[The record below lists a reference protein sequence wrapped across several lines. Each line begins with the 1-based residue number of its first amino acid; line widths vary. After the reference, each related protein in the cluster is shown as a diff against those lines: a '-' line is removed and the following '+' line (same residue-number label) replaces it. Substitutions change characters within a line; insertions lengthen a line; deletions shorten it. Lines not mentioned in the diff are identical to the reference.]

1 MSALGERIPRPE
13 LHSTDPPCL
22 APRFSLV
29 PCSCPAYTRIV
40 LRSALYDVSPSRP
53 RRADGPAAFFRV
65 FTGRLRGSIDPAA
78 VDSIALAIQ
87 NREGYYAGSRSFRN
101 NNPGNLRY
109 VGQAGAT
116 SDADGF
122 AVFSSYGAGLQALKS
137 QIMLDASRGSDAA
150 GRPVITLGDLIS
162 SWAPASEN
170 DTAGYITAVSDA
182 TGFDPAAPL
191 SSLGSGAAYF
201 PAIVESGAGFDFSG
215 LSSGLQKTVDLSAVG
230 LPSAVPIY
238 WIIGAGLVGAAFLR

>member
-1 MSALGERIPRPE
+1 MLSTHVRTRVATRP
-13 LHSTDPPCL
+13 
-22 APRFSLV
+22 FFLV
-29 PCSCPAYTRIV
+29 ASGCSAYTRV
-40 LRSALYDVSPSRP
+40 MLRQSVYDVPPSRP

-78 VDSIALAIQ
+78 VDSIAAAIQ

-116 SDADGF
+116 SDPDGF
-122 AVFSSYGAGLQALKS
+122 AVFSSYVAGLQALKS
-137 QIMLDASRGSDAA
+137 QIVLDASRGSDAA
-150 GRPVITLGDLIS
+150 GRPVNTLSDLIS

-170 DTAGYITAVSDA
+170 DTAGYIAAVSGS
-182 TGFDPAAPL
+182 TGFDPSAPL
-191 SSLGSGAAYF
+191 SSLGSGAAYL
-201 PAIVESGAGFDFSG
+201 PASVEGGAGFD
-215 LSSGLQKTVDLSAVG
+215 LQSTLQRTVDLSSVG

-238 WIIGAGLVGAAFLR
+238 WIIGAGLLGVSFLR